1 MDLLGAGEDSSVCA
15 NFQDAYQGLS
25 VDVAR
30 LFRLLGL
37 LPEGSFE
44 VGAAAALAGA
54 SEDAV
59 REALGALDDRTLIV
73 KDGER
78 FRLDDALRDRAR
90 ERVEAEE
97 SPEERD
103 AALRRVLDWY
113 LAAADDA
120 ARSGDRRAECH
131 MRVRAGQA
139 LLDLGRDE
147 DAEREVRTARDIA
160 RDARHKAG
168 EAAAN
173 EALGLVLARRGRW
186 REAVEAL
193 EAAVALAEEGGDARA
208 VLLVRHALGRAVCG
222 SGDHERAIG
231 LLQPLPNE
239 FLALDRPDPYNRGR
253 VLTSL
258 GEAYL
263 RTGRPETAIDFF
275 GQAMDIMR
283 GQDAVSRQAELW
295 NHLADAARDRDDRD
309 AERAAR
315 AKAEALGGRG

>member
-1 MDLLGAGEDSSVCA
+1 MCA

-25 VDVAR
+25 VDAAR
-30 LFRLLGL
+30 VFRLLGL
-37 LPEGSFE
+37 LPEGTVE
-44 VGAAAALAGA
+44 VGAVAALAGT
-54 SEDAV
+54 SEDAA
-59 REALGALDDRTLIV
+59 REALEALGDCEIVV
-73 KDGER
+73 KDGES
-78 FRLDDALRDRAR
+78 FRLDGPLRDRAR

-97 SPEERD
+97 SSEERD

-113 LAAADDA
+113 LGAADDA
-120 ARSGDRRAECH
+120 ARSGDRGAECR
-131 MRVRAGQA
+131 MRVGAGWA
-139 LLDLGRDE
+139 FLGLGRE
-147 DAEREVRTARDIA
+147 RDAEREFRAARDVA
-160 RDARHKAG
+160 RDVGHRQG
-168 EAAAN
+168 EGLAN
-173 EALGLVLARRGRW
+173 EALGLVLMQRGRW
-186 REAVEAL
+186 REAIEVL
-193 EAAVALAEEGGDARA
+193 EAAVELAEEGDDARA

-222 SGDHERAIG
+222 AGDYERAIG
-231 LLQPLPNE
+231 VLQALPNE

-283 GQDAVSRQAELW
+283 GEGVASRQAELW

-315 AKAEALGGRG
+315 AKSEELGGRA